1 MEGTRVSKN
10 PIKAIFDFKREELPV
25 VLLMFL
31 FSFFVIAIFQ
41 ILKPLK
47 KGLFL
52 EAYGAD
58 IELYAKLLNV
68 AVAAFGVIAF
78 TFLYNK
84 LPRQRLIYSFCLF
97 FTASFLALVFL
108 LDNPHPAVIWGFYIL
123 GDLVTTLLVPCF
135 WAYLTD
141 ISSPIQAK
149 RLFGLMGAGL
159 AVGGVFGSTLNQIYI
174 QKLGQQF
181 LMLISAI
188 LMVLVLIIT
197 FLAESLVRR
206 TETFGQALPTEPP
219 KKEPVKRESKL
230 AAAIEGAKLAL
241 RSKYLAAI
249 VGIMAL
255 YEIASQ
261 LMEYLFSKAAEIL
274 PGTTVT
280 QSFIN
285 SVYLKANVIAA
296 IVQIFLVSFIIR
308 RLGLSFA
315 LCVLPVAA
323 IASSGGYLFLPSL
336 TTAALLII
344 SDNGLNYSL
353 QQTARETL
361 YVPTTPDEKYKARAF
376 TNMFVQRLAKGIA
389 ILGIMGVRSVGV
401 SFYYIALVA
410 IVVLVSMGLL
420 GIYEGR
426 RFNEM
431 TSRGEYPRQG
441 E

>member
-1 MEGTRVSKN
+1 MVSKN
-10 PIKAIFDFKREELPV
+10 PIKAIFDFKREEFPV

-31 FSFFVIAIFQ
+31 FSLFVMAIFQ

-52 EAYGAD
+52 EAFGAD
-58 IELYAKLLNV
+58 IELYAKLLNI
-68 AVAAFGVIAF
+68 AAAALGVIAF

-97 FTASFLALVFL
+97 FAASFLTLFFL
-108 LDNPHPAVIWGFYIL
+108 LDYPHPAVIWIFYII
-123 GDLVTTLLVPCF
+123 GDLTTTLLVPSF

-159 AVGGVFGSTLNQIYI
+159 TVGGVFGSTLNEIYI
-174 QKLGQQF
+174 QKLGHQY

-197 FLAESLVRR
+197 FVAESLVRR
-206 TETFGQALPTEPP
+206 TGTFGQAVPGEPP
-219 KKEPVKRESKL
+219 KKEPFQRRSRL

-249 VGIMAL
+249 VGIMAF
-255 YEIASQ
+255 YEFASQ

-296 IVQIFLVSFIIR
+296 IVQIFLVSFIVR
-308 RLGLSFA
+308 RFGLSFA
-315 LCVLPVAA
+315 LCVLPVTA

-361 YVPTTPDEKYKARAF
+361 YVPTSPDEKYKARAF

-389 ILGIMGVRSVGV
+389 ILGIMGVRSAGV
-401 SFYYIALVA
+401 PLSVISLAA
-410 IVVLVSMGLL
+410 IVVLAIMAML
-420 GIYEGR
+420 GIYDGR

-431 TSRGEYPRQG
+431 TMRKDTHG
-441 E
+441 

>member
-1 MEGTRVSKN
+1 MGGTMVSKN
-10 PIKAIFDFKREELPV
+10 PIRAIFDFKREEFPV

-31 FSFFVIAIFQ
+31 FSLFVMAIFQ

-52 EAYGAD
+52 EAFGAD
-58 IELYAKLLNV
+58 IELYAKLLNI
-68 AVAAFGVIAF
+68 AVAAFGVIVF

-84 LPRQRLIYSFCLF
+84 LPRQRLIYSVCLF
-97 FTASFLALVFL
+97 FAVSFLILFFL
-108 LDNPHPAVIWGFYIL
+108 LNNPLPAVIWIFYVL
-123 GDLVTTLLVPCF
+123 GDLVTTLLVPSF

-159 AVGGVFGSTLNQIYI
+159 TVGGVFGSTLNEIYI
-174 QKLGQQF
+174 QKLGQQY

-188 LMVLVLIIT
+188 LMGLVLIIT
-197 FLAESLVRR
+197 FFAEYLVRR
-206 TETFGQALPTEPP
+206 TETFGQAMPIDPP
-219 KKEPVKRESKL
+219 KKELTQRRSKL
-230 AAAIEGAKLAL
+230 AAALEGAKLAL
-241 RSKYLAAI
+241 SSKYLAAI
-249 VGIMAL
+249 VGIMAF

-285 SVYLKANVIAA
+285 GVYLKANVIAA
-296 IVQIFLVSFIIR
+296 IIQIFLVSFIIR

-323 IASSGGYLFLPSL
+323 IASSSSYLFLPSL
-336 TTAALLII
+336 TTAALLVI

-401 SFYYIALVA
+401 PLYYIALAA
-410 IVVLVSMGLL
+410 IVVLAIMGML
-420 GIYEGR
+420 GIYDGR
-426 RFNEM
+426 RFKEM
-431 TSRGEYPRQG
+431 TMRQEYPRQA
-441 E
+441 